1 MGIRPELID
10 TETIAGVNHV
20 FDVNDAVNHG
30 LEKAVILANFKYWI
44 KSNLANNR
52 NIYAGMCW
60 TYNTVEALAELFP
73 YINATKIG
81 RILRAMEKDGVILS
95 CKRSDIEPDCSSYI
109 QTKAYTVPALF
120 KPVHATSKDEKQP
133 EKNAQVIDSNQFA
146 NLQYGE
152 CNIAE
157 WKDQNCTMEAADL
170 QHVKDIN
177 TDINT
182 DINLKDSY
190 VTENPSPA
198 NQKNK
203 SFKFDSEDHRF
214 AVWMFEQIKKVI
226 PLEKEPNF
234 DSWAND
240 IRIMREQDK
249 RTLNQAWKIF
259 KWANA
264 DNFWS
269 KNVRSPKKLRKH
281 YARIHAEMC
290 KNSNFQSANLN
301 QINQSETYQRKSLD
315 DLGL

>member
-1 MGIRPELID
+1 MGIKPELID
-10 TETIAGVNHV
+10 SETVAGVHHV
-20 FDVNDAVNHG
+20 FDVKDAEKHG

-60 TYNTVEALAELFP
+60 TYNTVEALSELFP

-95 CKRSDIEPDCSSYI
+95 CKRSDIEPDCSTYI

-120 KPVHATSKDEKQP
+120 KTVHATSVDDKKP
-133 EKNAQVIDSNQFA
+133 EKKSQVIDSNHIA

-152 CNIAE
+152 CNSAE
-157 WKDQNCTMEAADL
+157 WNNQNCTMEGADL

-182 DINLKDSY
+182 DIKLKDSY
-190 VTENPSPA
+190 VTENPSQA

-203 SFKFDSEDHRF
+203 SIKFTEDDHRF
-214 AVWMFEQIKKVI
+214 AVWMFDQIKKVI
-226 PLEKEPNF
+226 PLEKKPNF
-234 DSWAND
+234 DSWADD

-249 RTLNQAWKIF
+249 RTLHQAAKIF
-259 KWANA
+259 KWANL
-264 DNFWS
+264 DSFWC
-269 KNVRSPKKLRKH
+269 KNLRSPKKLRTH
-281 YARIHAEMC
+281 YGRIHAEMC
-290 KNSNFQSANLN
+290 KNSNVQADNLN
-301 QINQSETYQRKSLD
+301 KINQSTTYQRKSLD